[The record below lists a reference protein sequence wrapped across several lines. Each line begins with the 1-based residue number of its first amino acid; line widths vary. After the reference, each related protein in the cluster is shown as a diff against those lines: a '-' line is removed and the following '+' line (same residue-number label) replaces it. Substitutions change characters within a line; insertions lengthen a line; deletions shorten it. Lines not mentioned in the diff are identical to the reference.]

1 MPPADLSVAHFINT
15 PVVNNMDNK
24 RSIISGFLILVGIG
38 LLITIYFLPIWW
50 VSLTAPNYPEEAFPD
65 GVRIHFHMNGVFNGC
80 QKIENVEITED
91 EALDCV
97 HEMDTIN
104 HYVGMY
110 PIAAGGVI
118 ERAFSPFLVALL
130 VVMLLGFLCRKP
142 NMRMII
148 MSAGFLAIAIWMY
161 LTWYGEE
168 GLKYQSTGYI
178 HALVTAMDQDTDK
191 DTSSDSLSSGQAL
204 IERLKKELGEY
215 YVPPESANTVAAES
229 DKVSSGKTDNID
241 HLRAT
246 FDKDMERKTGDEKL
260 LWNGSGRQM
269 MSWHYQKNLG
279 RYFNNPAEI
288 APMVATMSWVAE
300 VFFWGMIAAMALLV
314 FGARKNSGLLYW
326 LLILVPLALPL
337 FFIIE
342 YSAWLWWYGH
352 NLNAMGAFSV
362 KPFMPT
368 VFGQG
373 KVAQFTTHS
382 YPSIGFG
389 LMMLMSVLL
398 SLAAL
403 IRRKQSQEQG

>member
-1 MPPADLSVAHFINT
+1 
-15 PVVNNMDNK
+15 MDNK
-24 RSIISGFLILVGIG
+24 RTIISSFLILLSTG
-38 LLITIYFLPIWW
+38 LLIAIYFLPIWW
-50 VSLTAPNYPEEAFPD
+50 VSLTAPNYPEEAFPN

-80 QKIENVEITED
+80 KKIEKVEITED

-130 VVMLLGFLCRKP
+130 GVMLLGFLSRKP
-142 NMRMII
+142 KIRMII
-148 MSAGFLAIAIWMY
+148 MSAGFATIAVWMY
-161 LTWYGEE
+161 LTWYGDN
-168 GLKYQSTGYI
+168 GLKYQGKGYI

-191 DTSSDSLSSGQAL
+191 ETSSDSLSSGQAL
-204 IERLKKELGEY
+204 IERLKAELGDY
-215 YVPPESANTVAAES
+215 YVAPEATKSAATSAAET
-229 DKVSSGKTDNID
+229 SSEKSDNID

-246 FDKDMERKTGDEKL
+246 FEKDMERKSGDDKL
-260 LWNGSGRQM
+260 TWDGSGQQM

-279 RYFNNPAEI
+279 RYFNNPEEI
-288 APMVATMSWVAE
+288 KPMVKTMSWVAE
-300 VFFWGMIAAMALLV
+300 VFFWGMIAAMVLLV